1 MTFDSLASSS
11 AGNAYLVQDGESRLL
26 LECGLPY
33 RRLQQLMGFSTTDLA
48 GCLVTHE
55 HKDHSRCFGDLLKNG
70 VRVCASAGTAQA
82 LNSGILTCLPV
93 DGADKSYL
101 PFIVGSYDVQPFPV
115 FHDAQEPVGYLVR
128 SRVDGD
134 KLAFATDTVNLR
146 YRFPGVNILAVECN
160 YAYDIL
166 DRCTRLPEKVR
177 HRITNSHMELSRLC
191 GWLSSLDLS
200 QCRELYLLHLSD
212 SCSNEGR
219 FVDEVE
225 RCVPKHVRVTACP
238 KQKEVG

>member
-33 RRLQQLMGFSTTDLA
+33 RRLQQLMGFSTADLA

-70 VRVCASAGTAQA
+70 VRVCASTGTVQA
-82 LNSGILTCLPV
+82 LDSSILTCLPV

-134 KLAFATDTVNLR
+134 KLALATDTVNLR
-146 YRFPGVNILAVECN
+146 YRFPGVNILAVEC
-160 YAYDIL
+160 
-166 DRCTRLPEKVR
+166 
-177 HRITNSHMELSRLC
+177 
-191 GWLSSLDLS
+191 
-200 QCRELYLLHLSD
+200 
-212 SCSNEGR
+212 
-219 FVDEVE
+219 
-225 RCVPKHVRVTACP
+225 P